1 MVKRVLICMVTL
13 LFVAGLTRAGQ
24 SETPKSK
31 SWSGYVTD
39 TMCGAKGAS
48 ADHADCATK
57 CVKEHGAKFA
67 LYDESTKKVYVLD
80 PQEKVAEHAGHEV
93 TVEGTLEGDTI
104 HLTSISMKPA
114 KGM

>member
-1 MVKRVLICMVTL
+1 MVKRAWICAVTL
-13 LFVAGLTRAGQ
+13 LFVASLALAWQGGT
-24 SETPKSK
+24 TKSK

-48 ADHADCATK
+48 AAHADCAKT

-80 PQEKVAEHAGHEV
+80 PQEKAAEHAGHEV
-93 TVEGTLEGDTI
+93 TVQGTLEGDTI